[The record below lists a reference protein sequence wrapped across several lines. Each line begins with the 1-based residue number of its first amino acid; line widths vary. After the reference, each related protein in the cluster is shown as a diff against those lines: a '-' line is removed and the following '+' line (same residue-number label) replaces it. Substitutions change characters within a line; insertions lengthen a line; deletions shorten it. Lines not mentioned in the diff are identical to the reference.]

1 MYKSDTKIYI
11 YLENLPP
18 AKEKVE
24 PTEYDPEYLEPLR
37 YIIYQFLF
45 LCLFIFSYDPI
56 TIYVCIKKTASKE
69 KYKIWFSK

>member
-1 MYKSDTKIYI
+1 MDIVYRKTFQRFKMYKSDAKIYI

-37 YIIYQFLF
+37 YINYQFILFLYF
-45 LCLFIFSYDPI
+45 LCLAMTYLSI
-56 TIYVCIKKTASKE
+56 
-69 KYKIWFSK
+69 